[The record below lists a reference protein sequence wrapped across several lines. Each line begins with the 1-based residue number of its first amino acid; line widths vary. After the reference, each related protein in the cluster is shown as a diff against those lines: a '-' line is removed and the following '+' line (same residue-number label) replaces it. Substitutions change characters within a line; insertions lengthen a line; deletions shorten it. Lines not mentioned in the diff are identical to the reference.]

1 LFVLQMSKF
10 LVKFSCLT
18 KGDLVAASLIH
29 TTQAQPS
36 SKAIDDVMASPAKP
50 QPRAADADDSKSSK
64 GKGKKGKQQAAEEEE
79 AEQLQH
85 EQEMDGDL
93 GTGLGAY
100 EAAYGEKGTAKVQQM
115 PKTLHIQ
122 DALRTLVKEFFAR
135 IPSGKCQ
142 NCGCL
147 NPSIKKQGSSKLF
160 KQYSRRA
167 LLQNFARGIDVAA
180 AVAGGA
186 AAAAAA
192 MQRLQEPEGMDDQAG
207 EAAEG
212 GKKRKR
218 AAGSDGE
225 QAQKKVGLTGD
236 VFEDKSPVPSVIK
249 KQLEEQEDWV
259 SVMLSCHPVVLM
271 CWFCGPVAHAVSV
284 QVVRLQYCM
293 CVCCL
298 LMKPAVC
305 CIQVAVCSIC
315 LAE

>member
-1 LFVLQMSKF
+1 MSKF

-50 QPRAADADDSKSSK
+50 QPRAADADGSKSSK

-122 DALRTLVKEFFAR
+122 DAMRTLVKEFFAR

-186 AAAAAA
+186 AAATAA
-192 MQRLQEPEGMDDQAG
+192 MQRLQEPEGMDEQAG
-207 EAAEG
+207 EAAAEG

-218 AAGSDGE
+218 AAGSEGE
-225 QAQKKVGLTGD
+225 QAQKKVGLPGD

-259 SVMLSCHPVVLM
+259 SCVYPVVYPS
-271 CWFCGPVAHAVSV
+271 C
-284 QVVRLQYCM
+284 
-293 CVCCL
+293 
-298 LMKPAVC
+298 
-305 CIQVAVCSIC
+305 
-315 LAE
+315 AELPSSGFGS